1 MNLSRRFFPELRARL
16 FRHRPPAA
24 ATRLQVLNVTR
35 RTQLASRLELA
46 DRGPSRARGLL
57 GRKGLA
63 PGEGMW
69 IVPCESVHTFGMQF
83 PIDLV
88 YLDRKHRIRKVGHSV
103 PPWRISVCLSAHS
116 VIELPAGT
124 VRETQSESG
133 DVLEFSPVPILEST
147 TL

>member
-16 FRHRPPAA
+16 FRRRPPAA

-63 PGEGMW
+63 PGEGN
-69 IVPCESVHTFGMQF
+69 V
-83 PIDLV
+83 
-88 YLDRKHRIRKVGHSV
+88 DR
-103 PPWRISVCLSAHS
+103 
-116 VIELPAGT
+116 T
-124 VRETQSESG
+124 M
-133 DVLEFSPVPILEST
+133 
-147 TL
+147 